1 MPLLSFI
8 AVNFKKTSMQEFNV
22 VLPSKPKILR
32 EEGFAGSYEIDGFYP
47 GYGHTIGNS
56 LRRVILSSLPGA
68 AITHV
73 KIEGVQHEFSTLNG
87 VKEDVVNILL
97 NLKKVR
103 LELLTDEP
111 QTIELKV
118 KGVKEVTAGDITVP
132 GQVKIANPEFVIA
145 HVTDKNAELN
155 IEMRVEKG
163 LGFVSKEVI
172 QKERADIGSIVLDA
186 AFTPIRRVNY
196 EVEKMRVGDRTD
208 FDRLRI
214 NIETDGTVTPHEAL
228 EKSIEIMIHQ
238 LKAIIGFKE
247 EVVEELAKVSE
258 DAPTKEKVEVDPELL
273 KTRIE
278 DLEFTPRTLNALTNA
293 NIRTVG
299 GLSRKKEI
307 DLLEIDGIGAKGIQE
322 IKKALHKL
330 GIELR
335 G

>member
-1 MPLLSFI
+1 
-8 AVNFKKTSMQEFNV
+8 MQEFNV

-32 EEGFAGSYEIDGFYP
+32 EEGFVGSYEIDGFYP

-68 AITHV
+68 AITNV
-73 KIEGVQHEFSTLNG
+73 KIDGVQHEFSTIAG
-87 VKEDVVNILL
+87 VKEDVVTMLL
-97 NLKKVR
+97 NIKRIR

-111 QTIELKV
+111 QTLTLKV
-118 KGVKEVTAGDITVP
+118 KGIKEVTASDIEVP
-132 GQVKIANPEFVIA
+132 GQVKVINGDLVIA

-155 IEMRVEKG
+155 IELRAEKG

-186 AFTPIRRVNY
+186 AFTPIRRVSY

-214 NIETDGTVTPHEAL
+214 TIETDGTVLPREAL

-238 LKAIIGFKE
+238 LKAVIGFKE
-247 EVVEELAKVSE
+247 EVVEDLTPKADE
-258 DAPTKEKVEVDPELL
+258 DSPKERIEIDPELL
-273 KTRIE
+273 KTRVE
-278 DLEFTPRTLNALTNA
+278 DLEFTTRTLNALTTA
-293 NIRTVG
+293 NIRTLG

-322 IKKALHKL
+322 IKKSL
-330 GIELR
+330 GKYSIVLR